1 MADYVPSSTG
11 QGQGSAQV
19 LEGSFTPV
27 NMDETVKAIDN
38 VAAEQKRQAAEAR
51 KQETL
56 ENKKE
61 YLKQVEAQKKRQE
74 SIDKI
79 NDLANA
85 NTGVQAFDDAN
96 KIILEGFTD
105 RMNNGTENFEDIYN
119 DAMSLFNQNTYQREN
134 AQDAAQRLIDDRNSY
149 QSFVYDNEEWTDN
162 STPALNNFQKQ
173 YNGLDKEEFT
183 KLVLSGEWGAISNSA
198 IANTTNNPN
207 FSYEDP
213 ELTIFN
219 SYKKIKDALEVQ
231 QSIDKTGEAGGQN
244 IYTSSEIS
252 SNRRLLSETLLN
264 NPQLRQQELY
274 RYARNKGVNTD
285 LLPENKADFENK
297 YKQDINNIVYGDVKK
312 TTSIKNKQ
320 VDNEKEEEEYFNLE
334 VIKGSPKDTT
344 LSQISIDK
352 IDDKTKD
359 TGSDVIF
366 LSPKGK
372 GDKTATIDIEIGG
385 ETLPKEV
392 TVVKYIRQYD
402 GRSSV
407 DVIYEDV
414 FSKTNKVRIP
424 YTEEI
429 EAIFKNSFGEQLDRK
444 KLNKYLESKKETTKK
459 DTKTQSKV
467 SNNKQSTTPTT
478 TEEAR

>member
-149 QSFVYDNEEWTDN
+149 QSFVYDEEWTDN

-252 SNRRLLSETLLN
+252 SNRRLLNETLLN

-285 LLPENKADFENK
+285 LSPENKADFENK
-297 YKQDINNIVYGDVKK
+297 YKQDINNIVYGDVKTK
-312 TTSIKNKQ
+312 VSTKSKQ
-320 VDNEKEEEEYFNLE
+320 EKKKEEEEEYFNLG
-334 VIKGSPKDTT
+334 VITDSSSETT
-344 LSQISIDK
+344 PRQISIDK

-372 GDKTATIDIEIGG
+372 GDKTATIDIKIGG

-392 TVVKYIRQYD
+392 TVVKYIRQSN

-407 DVIYEDV
+407 DVIYKDV
-414 FSKTNKVRIP
+414 LSETNKVRIP

-444 KLNKYLESKKETTKK
+444 KLNKYLESKKEATKK
-459 DTKTQSKV
+459 DIE
-467 SNNKQSTTPTT
+467 TPTT